1 MRTATA
7 PHVGAR
13 TRVVTWGWLT
23 ADIASWSGTRLAA
36 LAIPWL
42 VLTTTGSA
50 TLTGIVVAAEMAPL
64 VIARALGGPLI
75 DRVGAPRAAVAA
87 DAASTV
93 TVALVPVLWL
103 AGHLSFGALVA
114 IVAVVGAL
122 RGPAD
127 AAKHALIPALTRHTG
142 RPLEFFTGIAGTV
155 ERLASTVGAALGGA
169 LVAVIGAAPALG
181 VTAGCFATSGL
192 LVGLIVGP
200 RLRVDSVGAPA
211 DPSPDVETT
220 GVETTDGSTTKDEST
235 DGESTASGYLGQL
248 REGAA
253 FLRREP
259 VLLGITIML
268 SLTNA
273 LDVAWASVLVPASV
287 LDRDAGPETVGVI
300 FKTMSGAAIA
310 GALLATL
317 WAARLPRLPV
327 YVVAFLL
334 AGAPRFVALSGIP
347 GIAGGFAAHTPVW
360 LCLAVIAVAGFGSG
374 FLNPI
379 LGAVIFERIP
389 APLVG
394 RVSSLTNALAWSL
407 MPVGGLVGGVLVDR
421 LGVSPALWWLGLAFL
436 AAAMLPVVVP
446 SWRRFGDR
454 VSTDV

>member
-1 MRTATA
+1 MGTATA
-7 PHVGAR
+7 PKAGFR
-13 TRVVTWGWLT
+13 TRVVTWAWLI
-23 ADIASWSGTRLAA
+23 ADVASWSGTRLAA

-50 TLTGIVVAAEMAPL
+50 TLTGIVVAAEMTPL
-64 VIARALGGPLI
+64 VIAKALGGPLI

-93 TVALVPVLWL
+93 TVALVPALWL
-103 AGHLSFGALVA
+103 AGHLSFGGLVA

-127 AAKHALIPALTRHTG
+127 AAKHALIPALSRHTG

-169 LVAVIGAAPALG
+169 LIAVIGAAPALG

-192 LVGLIVGP
+192 LVGLVVGP
-200 RLRVDSVGAPA
+200 RLRA
-211 DPSPDVETT
+211 DPAETSPGVATSDAETADAESAD
-220 GVETTDGSTTKDEST
+220 GGSTAT
-235 DGESTASGYLGQL
+235 GYLGQL

-253 FLRREP
+253 FLGREP
-259 VLLGITIML
+259 VLLGITTML
-268 SLTNA
+268 ALTNA
-273 LDVAWASVLVPASV
+273 LDQAWASVLVPASV
-287 LDRDAGPETVGVI
+287 LDRGAGAGTVGVI
-300 FKTMSGAAIA
+300 FMTMSGAAIA

-317 WAARLPRLPV
+317 WAARLPRLTV

-334 AGAPRFVALSGIP
+334 AGAPRFIVLSGIP
-347 GIAGGFAAHTPVW
+347 GVAGGFAAHTPIW

-389 APLVG
+389 GRLVG

-421 LGVSPALWWLGLAFL
+421 LGVSPALWWLGLAYL
-436 AAAMLPVVVP
+436 AATMLPVVVP

-454 VSTDV
+454 VSAES